1 MAEEKIITNK
11 VTGEKVQ
18 FLKTTKE
25 TNGEYFQF
33 ELWVSPKGFMPM
45 RHLHNNY
52 AEMVEVKS
60 GVLKVEHEGEI
71 KYLGAGE
78 AFNIEKGR
86 RHQWWNESDTETVNA
101 IFTITPA
108 HRFEVML
115 EQIFGICNEKGTL
128 SFWQIMAMAKEYDMI
143 SAGPPPLVQKI
154 MTTILAPIAN
164 LMGYRKYYS
173 KYSQL
178 TFIK

>member
-1 MAEEKIITNK
+1 MSEGKIITNK

-18 FLKTTKE
+18 FLKTTEE

-33 ELWVSPKGFMPM
+33 ELWISPKGFMPM
-45 RHLHNNY
+45 RHLHKKY
-52 AEMVEVKS
+52 AEKVEVKS

-71 KYLGAGE
+71 KYLGAGDT
-78 AFNIEKGR
+78 FNIEKGK

-115 EQIFGICNEKGTL
+115 EQIFGISNEKGAL
-128 SFWQIMAMAKEYDMI
+128 SFWQIMAMANEYDMI
-143 SAGPPPLVQKI
+143 IAGPPIFLQKI
-154 MTTILAPIAN
+154 MNTLLAPIAN
-164 LMGYRKYYS
+164 LMGYRKYYP
-173 KYSQL
+173 KYSQ
-178 TFIK
+178 